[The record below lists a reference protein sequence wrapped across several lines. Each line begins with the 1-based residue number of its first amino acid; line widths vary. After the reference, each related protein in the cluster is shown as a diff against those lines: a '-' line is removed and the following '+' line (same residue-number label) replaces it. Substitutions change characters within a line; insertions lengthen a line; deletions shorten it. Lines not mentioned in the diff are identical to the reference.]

1 MTTSAPPLS
10 PSTPRAPGRP
20 AGESIVQREC
30 LLDAALHAFSHQGI
44 ANSSMRAIA
53 SAAGVT
59 PALVNYYFGNKE
71 KLLATVV
78 EERVLPLLMGLGQ
91 NLRQIGD
98 EPIELVRG
106 FIQGMRGIVAQHPW
120 LPPLWVREVLCEGGG
135 LRDLLMSRLAP
146 MLPHMLA
153 ARFTAAQ
160 QRGALNPDLDP
171 RLLVVSLIGLTLF
184 PYAAAPIWRGFFP
197 AAELDDD
204 ALARH
209 TIALLEHGLE
219 PPHER

>member
-1 MTTSAPPLS
+1 MTTSDRPLS
-10 PSTPRAPGRP
+10 PTTPRAPGRP
-20 AGESIVQREC
+20 AGEPIAQREC

-44 ANSSMRAIA
+44 ANSSLRAIA

-78 EERVLPLLMGLGQ
+78 EERVLPLLLGLGQ
-91 NLRQIGD
+91 SLRQTDD
-98 EPIELVRG
+98 EPIELVRR

-153 ARFTAAQ
+153 ARFTAAP
-160 QRGALNPDLDP
+160 QRRAPNPDLDP
-171 RLLVVSLIGLTLF
+171 PLAAVSPTR
-184 PYAAAPIWRGFFP
+184 PAPF
-197 AAELDDD
+197 
-204 ALARH
+204 
-209 TIALLEHGLE
+209 
-219 PPHER
+219 